1 MVIMCSEWDLHELQA
16 CVLKRRFI
24 LQDLSHV
31 DRRQTPWVV
40 INMHRPIYT
49 SSTSGVG
56 PSSVIRVAE
65 DLRAALEPLLIL
77 YQVCFKWGS
86 DKF

>member
-1 MVIMCSEWDLHELQA
+1 MIGLCLH
-16 CVLKRRFI
+16 RFI

-77 YQVCFKWGS
+77 YQVLPLCCHSSGNTRYI
-86 DKF
+86 